1 MERLTERKNGV
12 FVYAGP
18 DRFDF
23 DGAASPAQIAIR
35 NAQTI
40 LDRLAAY
47 EDIGLTPDEVSEL
60 AKIVRC
66 KDCKHHVYYCNEDR
80 KHWCYRRTDCF
91 PVDENS
97 FCSFGEMKGE

>member
-18 DRFDF
+18 DCFDF
-23 DGAASPAQIAIR
+23 DGMASPAQIAIR

-40 LDRLAAY
+40 LERLAAY
-47 EDIGLTPDEVSEL
+47 EDSCLTPEEVADF

-66 KDCKHHVYYCNEDR
+66 KDCEYKKKAKVNDKGYLICPASGMEITGND
-80 KHWCYRRTDCF
+80 
-91 PVDENS
+91 
-97 FCSFGEMKGE
+97 FCSYGEKKGER